1 MHTLP
6 SQTALRLNDGEL
18 GGGDVKSVNI
28 GGQTRESLLGA
39 IGADEGVD
47 LDGGDVVLGLKRSSD
62 LALVGLDVD
71 DEDKGV
77 VLLDLLHGRLSVEG
91 VDEDL
96 ASIEAG
102 LVRDRPAGVLG
113 SAAADH

>member
-1 MHTLP
+1 
-6 SQTALRLNDGEL
+6 
-18 GGGDVKSVNI
+18 
-28 GGQTRESLLGA
+28 
-39 IGADEGVD
+39 
-47 LDGGDVVLGLKRSSD
+47 
-62 LALVGLDVD
+62 
-71 DEDKGV
+71 
-77 VLLDLLHGRLSVEG
+77 